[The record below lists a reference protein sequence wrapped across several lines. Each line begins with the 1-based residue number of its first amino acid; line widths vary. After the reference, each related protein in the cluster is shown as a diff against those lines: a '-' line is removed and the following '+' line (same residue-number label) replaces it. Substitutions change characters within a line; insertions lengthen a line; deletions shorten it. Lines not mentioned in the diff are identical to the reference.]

1 MQTYEGKAIVLAS
14 RPTGKPAPDNFR
26 VEDIAI
32 SHVPDGKVLIQNL
45 WLSIE
50 PYMMLSMKGSIPMSQ
65 RVHANRLNRLSD
77 LYVSGVD
84 IGQVMC
90 GPTIARILVSKRD
103 DFRAGDMVVAYGG
116 WQDILIDDGS
126 ALLRID
132 PSAGH
137 VTAQLG
143 VLGIPGFTAYGA
155 MREIAQPKAGETVVV
170 SAAFGPVGSVAGQM
184 ARLAGARSVGIASGP
199 DKCRRLVT
207 DLGFD
212 VALDRLVPDFAAQ
225 LAEACPN
232 GIDVY
237 FENVGGMIW
246 WTVLPLLNE
255 RARIPL
261 CGLVSRY
268 ASDGVDDGIDRSMEV
283 IEAIQYKRLLIRG
296 VSVFDYVPLEADF
309 YREMAGWV
317 ERGDIRYV
325 EDVAEGLASAPQAL
339 IDVLKGRNNGKM
351 LVRLG
356 RR

>member
-14 RPTGKPAPDNFR
+14 RPTGKPALDNFR
-26 VEDIAI
+26 LEDVAI
-32 SHVPDGKVLIQNL
+32 SHVPDGKVLIENL

-65 RVHANRLNRLSD
+65 RIHANRLNRLSD

-84 IGQVMC
+84 VGQVMC
-90 GPTIARILVSKRD
+90 GPTIARVLVSKRD
-103 DFRAGDMVVAYGG
+103 DFSTGDLVVAYGG
-116 WQDILIDDGS
+116 WQDILIDDGD
-126 ALLRID
+126 ALLKID
-132 PSAGH
+132 PAAGH

-143 VLGIPGFTAYGA
+143 VSGIPGFTAYGA

-184 ARLAGARSVGIASGP
+184 AKLSGARSVGIASGA

-212 VALDRLVPDFAAQ
+212 AALDRLAPDFPAT
-225 LAEACPN
+225 LAGACPN

-246 WTVLPLLNE
+246 WTILPLLNE
-255 RARIPL
+255 LARIPL

-268 ASDGVDDGIDRSMEV
+268 ASGGADDGADRSIEV
-283 IEAIQYKRLLIRG
+283 MEAIQYKRLLIRG
-296 VSVFDYVPLEADF
+296 VSVFDFGALEADF
-309 YREMAGWV
+309 HREMSAWIA
-317 ERGDIRYV
+317 RGDIRYV
-325 EDVAEGLASAPQAL
+325 EDVAEGLVSAPQAL
-339 IDVLKGRNNGKM
+339 IDVLQGRNNGKM

-356 RR
+356 RP